1 MGKRDE
7 SIPSFSQVNGL
18 PSSPSLEQ
26 KVVEEME
33 EVEKKKKGE
42 EKKKKGE
49 EEEKKKEEMLQ
60 SGSAGSSLVARII
73 KDPTTTT
80 SGELEE
86 FFPVPADGSS
96 LQRGPDRIMGTL
108 ATGLV
113 PLFLYLFQ
121 CFPSCSI
128 YSSISLISK

>member
-7 SIPSFSQVNGL
+7 SIPSFSQVDGL

-42 EKKKKGE
+42 KKKKKGE

-80 SGELEE
+80 SGELEV
-86 FFPVPADGSS
+86 FVPVQADGS
-96 LQRGPDRIMGTL
+96 QPAERAGQNPGDTH
-108 ATGLV
+108 
-113 PLFLYLFQ
+113 
-121 CFPSCSI
+121 
-128 YSSISLISK
+128 